1 MRTRAEVVYDAT
13 IEVAP
18 AVVTAVATTIVSFLP
33 VFFLTGRDYR
43 LFSPLAYTKT
53 FAIAAAMMTAV
64 TIVPALSRL
73 MLRSANYRKRTAL
86 VAGLAFAGLMSA
98 ASSFSV
104 GFAFRRTAHGSSLGW
119 SRSGAVC
126 LHSSLDGN

>member
-1 MRTRAEVVYDAT
+1 MLCPTSPTRSDVIYNAT

-53 FAIAAAMMTAV
+53 FAIAAAMMTAI

-73 MLRSANYRKRTAL
+73 LLKSAGYPKQIAL
-86 VAGLAFAGLMSA
+86 GVGDGALADIVGDDVAFPLGSTIWQLTLALTTGLSPCWQ
-98 ASSFSV
+98 
-104 GFAFRRTAHGSSLGW
+104 R
-119 SRSGAVC
+119 
-126 LHSSLDGN
+126 